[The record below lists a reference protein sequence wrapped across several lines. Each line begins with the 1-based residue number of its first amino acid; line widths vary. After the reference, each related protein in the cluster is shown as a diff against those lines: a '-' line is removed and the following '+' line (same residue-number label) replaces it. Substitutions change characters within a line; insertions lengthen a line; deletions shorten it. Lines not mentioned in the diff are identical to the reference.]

1 MPTVTDWDKDHVDL
15 KWTPPKE
22 DGGAPIT
29 GYVVEKKD
37 KFGNWEKALEVPA
50 DKTACTVPDLTE
62 GQTYEFR
69 VRAVNQAGPGEPSE
83 STHPVTTKPRN
94 MAPKIDRTNLE
105 PIKIKAGQKF
115 GYDVKVC
122 IISYFGF

>member
-37 KFGNWEKALEVPA
+37 KFGQWEKALEVI
-50 DKTACTVPDLTE
+50 
-62 GQTYEFR
+62 FR
-69 VRAVNQAGPGEPSE
+69 
-83 STHPVTTKPRN
+83 K
-94 MAPKIDRTNLE
+94 
-105 PIKIKAGQKF
+105 
-115 GYDVKVC
+115 
-122 IISYFGF
+122 

>member
-1 MPTVTDWDKDHVDL
+1 VTDWDKDHVDL
-15 KWTPPKE
+15 KWSPPRE

-50 DKTACTVPDLTE
+50 GQTTCTVPDLVE

-69 VRAVNQAGPGEPSE
+69 SV
-83 STHPVTTKPRN
+83 THPLASLLHT
-94 MAPKIDRTNLE
+94 
-105 PIKIKAGQKF
+105 
-115 GYDVKVC
+115 
-122 IISYFGF
+122 SYSSVHCQLVVYHCVARGGDTVSK